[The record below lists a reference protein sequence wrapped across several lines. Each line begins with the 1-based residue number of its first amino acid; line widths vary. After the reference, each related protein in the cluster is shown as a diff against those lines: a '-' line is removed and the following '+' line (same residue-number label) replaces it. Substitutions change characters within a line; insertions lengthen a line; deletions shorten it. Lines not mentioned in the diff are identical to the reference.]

1 MIFNLMREIYEIFGF
16 NDYKVEISVRDPKNK
31 EKYFGSDKV
40 WEKAENIL
48 IESAKKMGLKYS
60 VEEGEAAFYGPK
72 IDIKVKDSI
81 GREWQLTTIQL
92 DFNQPENF
100 EMDYVGD
107 DGKKHR
113 VVVLHVAILGSFERF
128 MGVLIEHYAGAFPTW
143 LSPVQVAII
152 PVRENHEEKA
162 KELYGILKQASI
174 RTEMF
179 PADDS
184 LGKRIHT
191 AKDMKTPF
199 VIVLGDKEVSS
210 GNLTI
215 ENRDGTKTEGI
226 TAEDFLSK
234 LKKEIEDKK

>member
-1 MIFNLMREIYEIFGF
+1 
-16 NDYKVEISVRDPKNK
+16 
-31 EKYFGSDKV
+31 
-40 WEKAENIL
+40 
-48 IESAKKMGLKYS
+48 
-60 VEEGEAAFYGPK
+60 
-72 IDIKVKDSI
+72 
-81 GREWQLTTIQL
+81 
-92 DFNQPENF
+92 
-100 EMDYVGD
+100 MDYVGD

-128 MGVLIEHYAGAFPTW
+128 MGVLIEHYAGAFPIW

-162 KELYGILKQASI
+162 KELYNILKQASI

-184 LGKRIHT
+184 LGKRIHA

-210 GNLTI
+210 SNLTI

-234 LKKEIEDKK
+234 LKKEIKDKK